1 MAVVGRACAALRP
14 AAKPSVRHFHG
25 RFHLEPV
32 TWGFIGTIVGT
43 VAGASASILTTMIAE
58 RNRRNIKRDEAAYAR
73 EERLREFQCDNLL
86 TVQDVLS
93 STMRL
98 VAKAH
103 LEDMDHYRNRQSESE
118 PAMLNCD
125 LDNEIRLSNKE
136 LSILSERI
144 ADDSLRENIKLL
156 RAKMTAVLLAK
167 SAAESERALASLSY
181 AFDESMAKIGVVLR
195 STF

>member
-1 MAVVGRACAALRP
+1 M
-14 AAKPSVRHFHG
+14 
-25 RFHLEPV
+25 EPV
-32 TWGFIGTIVGT
+32 TWGFIGTVVGT
-43 VAGASASILTTMIAE
+43 VAGASASILTTVITE
-58 RNRRNIKRDEAAYAR
+58 KNRRGIKRDEAAYAR
-73 EERLREFQCDNLL
+73 EEKLREFQCNNFIRI
-86 TVQDVLS
+86 QDVLS

-103 LEDMDHYRNRQSESE
+103 LEDMDHYRNRQSESV
-118 PAMLNCD
+118 PALLNCD

-167 SAAESERALASLSY
+167 SAAESERALESLSY

-195 STF
+195 CTF